1 MILEPKKIKS
11 VTVST
16 FFPFIYY
23 EVMGPDAIILV
34 GFFLLLF
41 CFLLMLSLKPV
52 SVQFSSVHLL
62 HHDWLT
68 VTPWTTCSMPDFP
81 VHHQLP
87 DLAQTHVHPVSDTI
101 QPSHPLSSPSPPPFS
116 LSQHHGF
123 FKWVS
128 SSHQVAKVLR
138 ISASASVFPMNI
150 QDWFPLGWTG
160 LISSQ
165 SKGLSRVF
173 SNTTVQ
179 KHQFFGTQLSL

>member
-11 VTVST
+11 VTLST

-52 SVQFSSVHLL
+52 SIQFSSVHLL

-81 VHHQLP
+81 VHYQLP

-101 QPSHPLSSPSPPPFS
+101 QPSHPLSSPSPPA
-116 LSQHHGF
+116 LNISQHRGLF
-123 FKWVS
+123 QWVR
-128 SSHQVAKVLR
+128 SSHQVAKALEFQLQHQSFQWIFRTDFLYNWLVGSPCCPR
-138 ISASASVFPMNI
+138 
-150 QDWFPLGWTG
+150 W
-160 LISSQ
+160 Q
-165 SKGLSRVF
+165 SKTF
-173 SNTTVQ
+173 CTTPRGRYNWRYNF
-179 KHQFFGTQLSL
+179 HWT